1 MFTLRGLVVEASGD
15 EPLLRQLH
23 ALILATA
30 LVASLTTAAL
40 AGSAAPAAAK
50 ARYTPESGALMNVPM
65 GTQAEKHR
73 LAVKLRKSI
82 WAAPEGSVIK
92 IAVYS
97 FDRKELG
104 DALVAAC
111 DRGVAVQVVI
121 NDNWISRQVK
131 RLQRKL
137 GTSTE
142 PRFDD
147 SCRPQEKPETE
158 EEQAA
163 VLASMTPS
171 FMKVCY
177 QACRMYGAGNQHM
190 KIYMFS
196 RSGDARRV
204 IMLGSNNMTYYAART
219 HWNDMFT
226 LRAGKRMWAD
236 YSRIIAELAQDRPAT
251 PRYLKLQ
258 HGVFTTEF
266 GALEGAS
273 RAQDPVGKRLDRVRC
288 KALDGTGSKGRT
300 VIRISMYAWVGDR
313 GKFLA
318 RKVAGLSKKGC
329 VIRAI
334 LSQPAKGVKKILRP
348 AGVKMRTADLN
359 TDEDPETGFGETPW
373 EYFTH
378 EKWMALNGTWA
389 GKGRRIVWTGSEN
402 WSNKSLQND
411 EVTLGIDR
419 AGAHNAYARHFD
431 AMWSNPNRTRPL

>member
-1 MFTLRGLVVEASGD
+1 M
-15 EPLLRQLH
+15 LRQLH

-40 AGSAAPAAAK
+40 AGSAAPAVAQ
-50 ARYTPESGALMNVPM
+50 ARYTPEAGALMNVPM
-65 GTQAEKHR
+65 GTKAEKHR

-82 WAAPEGSVIK
+82 WAAPAGSVIK

-111 DRGVAVQVVI
+111 DRGVAVQIVI

-131 RLQRKL
+131 RMQRKL

-142 PRFDD
+142 PRFND
-147 SCRPQEKPETE
+147 SCRPVEKPETV
-158 EEQAA
+158 EEQEAL
-163 VLASMTPS
+163 LAEQVPS

-177 QACRMYGAGNQHM
+177 QACRLYGAGNQHM
-190 KIYMFS
+190 KIFMFS

-226 LRAGKRMWAD
+226 LYAGRQMWKD
-236 YSRIIAELAQDRPAT
+236 YSRIMAELAADRPAS
-251 PRYLKLQ
+251 PRYLKFQ
-258 HGVFTTEF
+258 HGDFTTEF

-273 RAQDPVGKRLDRVRC
+273 RSQDPVGKRLDRVRC
-288 KALDGTGSKGRT
+288 KALNGTGTNGRT
-300 VIRISMYAWVGDR
+300 GIRISMYAWVGER

-318 RKVAGLSKKGC
+318 RKVADLSRRGC
-329 VIRAI
+329 VVRAI
-334 LSQPAKGVKKILRP
+334 LSQPAKGVKRILRP
-348 AGVKMRTADLN
+348 AGVKMRTADLD
-359 TDEDPETGFGETPW
+359 TDDDPETGFAETRW

-431 AMWSNPNRTRPL
+431 AMWSNPERTRPL

>member
-1 MFTLRGLVVEASGD
+1 
-15 EPLLRQLH
+15 LLRQLH

-30 LVASLTTAAL
+30 LVVSLTTAAL
-40 AGSAAPAAAK
+40 TSTAAPAAAK
-50 ARYTPESGALMNVPM
+50 ARYTPASGALMNVPM
-65 GTQAEKHR
+65 GTKAEKHR

-82 WAAPEGSVIK
+82 WATPKGSVIR

-104 DALVAAC
+104 DALAAAC
-111 DRGVAVQVVI
+111 DRGVAVQIVI

-131 RLQRKL
+131 RMQRKL

-142 PRFDD
+142 PRFNDR
-147 SCRPQEKPETE
+147 CRPIDKPETE
-158 EEQAA
+158 EEQAEA
-163 VLASMTPS
+163 LASMTPS

-190 KIYMFS
+190 KIFMFS

-204 IMLGSNNMTYYAART
+204 IMVGSNNMTYYAART

-236 YSRIIAELAQDRPAT
+236 YSRIIAELAEDRPAT

-258 HGVFTTEF
+258 HGDFTTEF

-288 KALDGTGSKGRT
+288 RALGGTGVNGRT
-300 VIRISMYAWVGDR
+300 LIRISMYAWVGDR

-318 RKVAGLSKKGC
+318 RKVAGLSNKGC
-329 VIRAI
+329 VVRAI
-334 LSQPAKGVKKILRP
+334 LSQPAKRVKQILR
-348 AGVKMRTADLN
+348 ASGVKMRTADLD
-359 TDEDPETGFGETPW
+359 TDEDPETGFGETRW
-373 EYFTH
+373 EHFTH
-378 EKWMALNGTWA
+378 EKWMALNGTW
-389 GKGRRIVWTGSEN
+389 GGQGRRIVWTGSEN

-411 EVTLGIDR
+411 EVTLGVDR

-431 AMWSNPNRTRPL
+431 AMWRNPYRTRPL

>member
-1 MFTLRGLVVEASGD
+1 
-15 EPLLRQLH
+15 LLRQLQ
-23 ALILATA
+23 ALLLVGV

-40 AGSAAPAAAK
+40 TTATAPAAAA
-50 ARYTPESGALMNVPM
+50 ARYTPEPGALMNVPM

-82 WAAPEGSVIK
+82 WAVPKGGVIR

-97 FDRKELG
+97 FDRRELG
-104 DALVAAC
+104 DALAAAC
-111 DRGVAVQVVI
+111 DRGVAVQIVI
-121 NDNWISRQVK
+121 NDNWISRQVRRMQK
-131 RLQRKL
+131 KL
-137 GTSTE
+137 GTNTE
-142 PRFDD
+142 PRFSDR
-147 SCRPQEKPETE
+147 CRPLEKPETE

-163 VLASMTPS
+163 LLATQVPS

-190 KIYMFS
+190 KIFMFS

-204 IMLGSNNMTYYAART
+204 IMVGSNNMTYYAART

-226 LRAGKRMWAD
+226 LYAGQKMWDD

-258 HGVFTTEF
+258 HGSFTTEF

-273 RAQDPVGKRLDRVRC
+273 RSQDPVGKRLDRVRC
-288 KALDGTGSKGRT
+288 RALDGTGVNGRT
-300 VIRISMYAWVGDR
+300 LIRISMYAWVGDR

-318 RKVAGLSKKGC
+318 RKVAGLSNKGC
-329 VIRAI
+329 VVRAI
-334 LSQPAKGVKKILRP
+334 LSQPAKGVKRILRP
-348 AGVKMRTADLN
+348 AGVKMRTADLD
-359 TDEDPETGFGETPW
+359 TDGDPETGFGETRW

-389 GKGRRIVWTGSEN
+389 GAGRRIVWTGSEN

-431 AMWSNPNRTRPL
+431 ALWSNPYRTRPL

>member
-1 MFTLRGLVVEASGD
+1 MF
-15 EPLLRQLH
+15 RQLH
-23 ALILATA
+23 AFVLVAA
-30 LVASLTTAAL
+30 LVASLTAVAL
-40 AGSAAPAAAK
+40 TSAPAAA
-50 ARYTPESGALMNVPM
+50 AERYTPANGALMNVPM

-82 WAAPEGSVIK
+82 WAAPKGSVIK

-104 DALVAAC
+104 DALAAAC
-111 DRGVAVQVVI
+111 DRGVAVQIVI

-131 RLQRKL
+131 RMQRKL
-137 GTSTE
+137 GTNTE
-142 PRFDD
+142 PRFNDR
-147 SCRPQEKPETE
+147 CRPLEAPETE
-158 EEQAA
+158 EERAA
-163 VLASMTPS
+163 ALATQVPS

-190 KIYMFS
+190 KIFMFS
-196 RSGDARRV
+196 HSGNARRV

-226 LRAGKRMWAD
+226 LTAGKRMWAA
-236 YSRIIAELAQDRPAT
+236 YSRIIDELAQDRPAT
-251 PRYLKLQ
+251 PRYLKFR
-258 HGVFTTEF
+258 HGDFITEF

-273 RAQDPVGKRLDRVRC
+273 RADDPVGKRLDRVRC
-288 KALDGTGSKGRT
+288 RALDGSGVNGRT
-300 VIRISMYAWVGDR
+300 LIRISMYAWVGDR

-318 RKVAGLSKKGC
+318 NKVAALRKKGC
-329 VIRAI
+329 IVRAI
-334 LSQPAKGVKKILRP
+334 LSQPAKGVKRILRP
-348 AGVKMRTADLN
+348 AGVQMRTADLD
-359 TDEDPETGFGETPW
+359 TDGDPETGFGETRW
-373 EYFTH
+373 EHFTH

-431 AMWSNPNRTRPL
+431 AMWRNPYRTRPL

>member
-1 MFTLRGLVVEASGD
+1 
-15 EPLLRQLH
+15 LLRQLH

-30 LVASLTTAAL
+30 LVAALTTAAL
-40 AGSAAPAAAK
+40 VGAAAPATAK
-50 ARYTPESGALMNVPM
+50 APYTPESGALMNVPM
-65 GTQAEKHR
+65 GTKAEKHR

-82 WAAPEGSVIK
+82 WAAPKGSVIK

-104 DALVAAC
+104 DALAAAC
-111 DRGVAVQVVI
+111 DRGVAVQIVI

-131 RLQRKL
+131 RMQRKL

-147 SCRPQEKPETE
+147 RCRPQEKPETE

-163 VLASMTPS
+163 VLASMKPS

-177 QACRMYGAGNQHM
+177 QACRLYGAGNQHM
-190 KIYMFS
+190 KIFMFS
-196 RSGDARRV
+196 RSGNAQRV
-204 IMLGSNNMTYYAART
+204 IMLGSNNMTHYAART

-226 LRAGKRMWAD
+226 LYAGRQMWKD
-236 YSRIIAELAQDRPAT
+236 YSRIIAELAEDRPAT

-258 HGVFTTEF
+258 HGDFTTEF

-288 KALDGTGSKGRT
+288 KAVGGTGSKGRT

-318 RKVAGLSKKGC
+318 RKVAGLSNKGC
-329 VIRAI
+329 VVRAI
-334 LSQPAKGVKKILRP
+334 LSQPAKGVKQILRP
-348 AGVKMRTADLN
+348 AGVKMRTADLD
-359 TDEDPETGFGETPW
+359 TDEDPETGFAETRW
-373 EYFTH
+373 EHFTH

-431 AMWSNPNRTRPL
+431 AMWSNPDRTRPL